1 MHGTAAADEQ
11 RKPES
16 SLVPRRRPWL
26 CRARGRSMGRDLG
39 APTAPSAAACPHAR
53 TLPKDKGIYLS
64 ISYHQF
70 TTSSTRLGSA
80 SIFLAAHSVS
90 NYNSFNFFVSS
101 LTTHRI
107 KKFVRN
113 IIYFVV
119 ACFIIDKSSSKNN
132 LNVTIF
138 AQFFK

>member
-1 MHGTAAADEQ
+1 MAQQPPTSKEN
-11 RKPES
+11 RNR
-16 SLVPRRRPWL
+16 LWY
-26 CRARGRSMGRDLG
+26 LG
-39 APTAPSAAACPHAR
+39 AGRPAAVALPGARPIDGSRSGGADSSIRGGVSTR

-90 NYNSFNFFVSS
+90 NYNLFNFFVSS
-101 LTTHRI
+101 LATHRI

-119 ACFIIDKSSSKNN
+119 ACFIIDKSSSK
-132 LNVTIF
+132 II
-138 AQFFK
+138 